1 MVKVAQKI
9 RDAAEGG
16 QPFFSF
22 EFFPPR
28 TPDASA
34 ARPARPPAPRPPRA
48 RGPGRPAARGRGSS
62 SWRAELHEPEV
73 VAVPG
78 LDVLDQVQRALEPPL
93 HRHELLLA
101 PGEPRAGGRKPP
113 GNGNGG

>member
-34 ARPARPPAPRPPRA
+34 ARPARPPAAPPAPRA
-48 RGPGRPAARGRGSS
+48 RPRPAGGARPR
-62 SWRAELHEPEV
+62 L
-73 VAVPG
+73 
-78 LDVLDQVQRALEPPL
+78 
-93 HRHELLLA
+93 LLLA
-101 PGEPRAGGRKPP
+101 GRAPRARSGRRARP
-113 GNGNGG
+113 